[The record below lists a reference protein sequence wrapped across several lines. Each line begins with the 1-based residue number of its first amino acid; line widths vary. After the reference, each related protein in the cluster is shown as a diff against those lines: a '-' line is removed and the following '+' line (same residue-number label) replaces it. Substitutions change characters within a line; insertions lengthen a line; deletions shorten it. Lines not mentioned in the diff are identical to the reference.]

1 MDINNIMLKD
11 NYLHETWPQ
20 ALDRFRDGWD
30 RRPTR
35 SALHWGERGRRF
47 GIDLDAIP
55 ANQSCGDQIVSRA
68 LNTCA
73 AVVILSVASLTA
85 RGQSNTTH
93 FNLAAGL
100 TLPTGA
106 FGDRNDAG
114 YNLIVGIGVKPHDSA
129 LGFRA
134 EGIYNEFNEHS
145 TSDKSHAGGAT
156 ANLTYDLA
164 THSRNNTSSLYII
177 GGVGYYSTREPF
189 FSNDS
194 QTNIGWNVGG
204 GFQFPLTGF
213 SAYLEARYHTVSN
226 TVVRFVPISF
236 GLVF

>member
-1 MDINNIMLKD
+1 MQFQQTNL
-11 NYLHETWPQ
+11 
-20 ALDRFRDGWD
+20 A
-30 RRPTR
+30 RR
-35 SALHWGERGRRF
+35 SL
-47 GIDLDAIP
+47 
-55 ANQSCGDQIVSRA
+55 VSRPLSA
-68 LNTCA
+68 CA
-73 AVVILSVASLTA
+73 AAVLLTFAPLSA
-85 RGQSNTTH
+85 RAQSNTTH
-93 FNLAAGL
+93 FNIAAGL

-114 YNLIVGIGVKPHDSA
+114 YNLVVGIGMKPRDSA

-134 EGIYNEFNEHS
+134 EGIYNEFNEHG
-145 TSDKSHAGGAT
+145 TNDKSHAGGAT

-164 THSRNNTSSLYII
+164 AHSRSNTSSLYFI

-213 SAYLEARYHTVSN
+213 SAYVEARYHTVSN